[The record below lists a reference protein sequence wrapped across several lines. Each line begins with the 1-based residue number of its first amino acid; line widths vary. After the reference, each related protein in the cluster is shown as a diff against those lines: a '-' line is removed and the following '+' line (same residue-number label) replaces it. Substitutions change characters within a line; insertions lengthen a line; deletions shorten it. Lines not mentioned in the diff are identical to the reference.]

1 MPFLIVVSLLWAFSF
16 GLTKG
21 KLAGLDATFIS
32 TVRLGLALAVFL
44 PFLRTR
50 GLTVRT
56 ACILAAIGAV
66 QFGLMYLAFNE
77 SYRYLQAYEVVLFT
91 ITTPV
96 FVTLFADALDQRLHR
111 TALAAALLAVL
122 GAAVMVVKSPDV
134 RVTLTGLGLVQL
146 SNGAFAV
153 GQVLYRRLRAR
164 QPDLRDREVF
174 GLLYAGA
181 FAIALGAMLLRSGG
195 MTLTRDPVQ
204 LGTLVYLGVIAS
216 GLGFFLWNVGATRVN
231 AGTLAVMNN
240 AKVPLGVAC
249 SLLFF
254 GERASNPWL
263 LLVSFA
269 LMAGAV
275 WLAGRKPPSRNTRH

>member
-1 MPFLIVVSLLWAFSF
+1 MPLLVVVSLLWAFSF

-66 QFGLMYLAFNE
+66 QFGFMYLALNE

-96 FVTLFADALDQRLHR
+96 FVTLFADALDRRLRR

-122 GAAVMVVKSPDV
+122 GAAVLVVKSPDV
-134 RVTLTGLGLVQL
+134 RVTLTGLLLVQL

-153 GQVLYRRLRAR
+153 GQVLYRRLRKSQA
-164 QPDLRDREVF
+164 DLRDREVF
-174 GLLYAGA
+174 GFLYAGA
-181 FAIALGAMLLRSGG
+181 FAIAFGAMLLRSGG
-195 MTLTRDPVQ
+195 ITLTHNPVQ

-231 AGTLAVMNN
+231 PGTLAVMNN

-254 GERASNPWL
+254 GERASSPWL
-263 LLVSFA
+263 LLASLA
-269 LMAGAV
+269 IMGGAV
-275 WLAGRKPPSRNTRH
+275 WLAERPEPPRP